1 MLQTTWA
8 IVRNGKIEPT
18 ENIPLTE
25 GAKVIV
31 TLFVEEDEVQ
41 FWPLA
46 SLRSLSSIWDETED
60 DVYAELLQK

>member
-18 ENIPLTE
+18 ENIPLAE

-31 TLFVEEDEVQ
+31 TLFVEEDEAQ